1 MNFLIADTFTASFN
15 RLSGSDQK
23 AVKASVFDLQMDPA
37 GNGLQLHR
45 IDKSKDPNFWSAR
58 VNRDI
63 RLIVHKTGE
72 SLLVAY
78 VGHHDDAY
86 AWAERRRIEAHPRTG
101 AVQIVEVRER
111 VEEVAP
117 PATFDFVFPEPA
129 KGKEK
134 ETAPPA
140 LFSSL
145 DDDALLSIGVPADWL
160 ADVRAAT
167 EDGFFALTAHLPAEA
182 SEALLEYAATGRLV
196 APAPPPAVAD
206 PFAHPDALRRIRLI
220 ADQEELEQA
229 LAFPWEK
236 WGVFLHPSQ
245 RALVERSFSGPARV
259 AGSAGTG
266 KTIVAIHR
274 AVRLARDNHEC
285 EGAAGQLLGAARGGT
300 GEEGAGP
307 GARNRRRRPP
317 HHHGVVPRHRRA
329 DVSARA
335 RRAPPHRQRRRA
347 ARASARGGR
356 VRQDLKGFSERFP
369 FVRVDQCHRRLGPDV
384 ARRLF
389 DRSANGAQEPARP
402 QPARTPVAGVP
413 GGARRAGGGALHDL
427 GERLHRTWR
436 TRSRGDRK
444 PFDHVVI
451 DEAQDLAPAELRF
464 FAAMA
469 PAKADGLFLSGDVGQ
484 RIFQHP
490 FSWASLGVDVRGRSH
505 TLKVC
510 YRTSQQIRRAADKLL
525 PTVLRD
531 TDGLEDERRGI
542 ISVFDGPPPEVRSLD
557 TVAAEA
563 DAVRKTVESWLERR
577 SRAQGDRRVRPDA
590 AARHSRAGRHR
601 RACWRSRDDD
611 RSHEPRQGTRISR
624 RRSDGLRRGH
634 SAARRARRRCRRR
647 GGTRRYLMRRNADC
661 SMSPVRGRVSIYCL
675 RAQPR
680 HPNIWRTSRPIWA
693 DRESRRH
700 PLLREAPRNAP
711 CRVRVRTGVGRD
723 GFEIARESRGAR
735 RGDPRCHDLP
745 FALAPART
753 G

>member
-15 RLSGSDQK
+15 RLCGLDQK

-63 RLIVHKTGE
+63 RLIIHKTGE

-117 PATFDFVFPEPA
+117 PPALDFVFPEAA
-129 KGKEK
+129 KGKEMAA
-134 ETAPPA
+134 TPPA
-140 LFSSL
+140 LFASL
-145 DDDALLSIGVPADWL
+145 DDDALLSIGVPTDWL
-160 ADVRAAT
+160 ADVRAAS
-167 EDGFFALTAHLPAEA
+167 EDGFFALTSHLPAEA
-182 SEALLEYAATGRLV
+182 AEALLEYAATSRLAAPV
-196 APAPPPAVAD
+196 PAPDIAD

-245 RALVERSFSGPARV
+245 RTLVERAFSGPARV

-274 AVRLARDNHEC
+274 AVRLARENPNARVLLASFSEPL
-285 EGAAGQLLGAARGGT
+285 AAELAKKVLVLAPET
-300 GEEGAGP
+300 G
-307 GARNRRRRPP
+307 
-317 HHHGVVPRHRRA
+317 GVVPRITTASFQGIAEQMFQLERGVRPRIA
-329 DVSARA
+329 SDAVLRE
-335 RRAPPHRQRRRA
+335 RLRA
-347 ARASARGGR
+347 ASAG
-356 VRQDLKGFSERFP
+356 LKGFSERFLLSEWIN
-369 FVRVDQCHRRLGPDV
+369 VIDAWGLTSLDAYSTVQRMGRKSRLGPNQRARLWPIFQAVREALSAERYTTWADV
-384 ARRLF
+384 FSGLADVL
-389 DRSANGAQEPARP
+389 
-402 QPARTPVAGVP
+402 V
-413 GGARRAGGGALHDL
+413 
-427 GERLHRTWR
+427 
-436 TRSRGDRK
+436 TRGNK

-464 FAAMA
+464 FAALA
-469 PAKADGLFLSGDVGQ
+469 PAKPDGLFLAGDVGQ

-531 TDGLEDERRGI
+531 ADGLEDERRGI
-542 ISVFDGPPPEVRSLD
+542 ISVFDGPTPEVQSLAD
-557 TVAAEA
+557 VAAEA
-563 DAVRKTVESWLERR
+563 AVVRKTVETWLADGIAPHEIGLFVRTPQLVTRARAAIAGLTGDGEMTTAPMSLAKGFEFRAVVVMACDEGILPLDERVADAADEAELDDIYETERR
-577 SRAQGDRRVRPDA
+577 LLYV
-590 AARHSRAGRHR
+590 
-601 RACWRSRDDD
+601 AC
-611 RSHEPRQGTRISR
+611 T
-624 RRSDGLRRGH
+624 
-634 SAARRARRRCRRR
+634 RARE
-647 GGTRRYLMRRNADC
+647 
-661 SMSPVRGRVSIYCL
+661 
-675 RAQPR
+675 
-680 HPNIWRTSRPIWA
+680 H
-693 DRESRRH
+693 
-700 PLLREAPRNAP
+700 LLL
-711 CRVRVRTGVGRD
+711 TGVTPTS
-723 GFEIARESRGAR
+723 AY
-735 RGDPRCHDLP
+735 
-745 FALAPART
+745 LADFIS
-753 G
+753 